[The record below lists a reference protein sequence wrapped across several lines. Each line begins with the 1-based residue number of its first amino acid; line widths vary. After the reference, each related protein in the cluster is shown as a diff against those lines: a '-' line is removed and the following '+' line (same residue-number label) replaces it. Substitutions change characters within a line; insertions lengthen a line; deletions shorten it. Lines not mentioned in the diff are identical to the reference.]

1 MRYPPVKL
9 NPQGLKNFI
18 QGRIWFTLG
27 EIESYDKVKD
37 SIEPGS
43 LVSIYSRDGHFL
55 GQGYFNPHSFYN
67 LKILTRREC
76 PIDTPFFR
84 ERFRMALSLREKTL
98 PGESSFR
105 LVHAEGDHL
114 PGLVIDIFDKVGVI
128 QIHTLGMEKLKLH
141 ILEALLQLIPLDS
154 IVFKNDLEKRKE
166 EGLPLYVDIY
176 LREPQDPYP
185 VLMDGIKFL
194 LPLTKGQ
201 KTGFFLDQREN
212 RRFLQSIAKGSV
224 VMDGFAYLGGFS
236 FYALKGGARRAYL
249 LERSGYA
256 LEIALEIAKLNG
268 FKDKIVPVEG
278 DVFQLLKNPVAYSD
292 LLILDPPAF
301 IKSRKDFSQGYKKYK
316 SLMDLALNF
325 FREREGLLFFFS
337 CSHFFKLQDLQE
349 LLKELLPKKGFSS
362 GIIKFFHQ
370 GLDHPVNP
378 LVEETEYLKGVAL
391 KLSRGS

>member
-9 NPQGLKNFI
+9 NPQGLKNFL
-18 QGRIWFTLG
+18 QGRIWFTLR
-27 EIESYDKVKD
+27 EIESYEKLRD
-37 SIEPGS
+37 SLEPGG
-43 LVSIYSRDGHFL
+43 LVSVYSRDGHFL

-67 LKILTRREC
+67 LKILTRREI
-76 PIDTPFFR
+76 PIDTAFFR
-84 ERFRMALSLREKTL
+84 EKFRLALDLRAKIF

-128 QIHTLGMEKLKLH
+128 QIHTLGMERLKLS
-141 ILEALLQLIPLDS
+141 ISEALLQLIPLES
-154 IVFKNDLEKRKE
+154 IVFKNDFEKRRE
-166 EGLPLYVDIY
+166 EGLPLYVDFS

-185 VLMDGIKFL
+185 VVMDGIKFL
-194 LPLTKGQ
+194 LPLIRGQ

-212 RRFLQSIAKGSV
+212 RRFLQSLAKGSV
-224 VMDGFAYLGGFS
+224 VMDGFAYIGGFS

-256 LEIALEIAKLNG
+256 LEIALEIAKING
-268 FKDKIVPVEG
+268 FKNKIVPVEG
-278 DVFQLLKNPVAYSD
+278 DVFQLLKNPVASSD

-316 SLMDLALNF
+316 SLIDLALNF
-325 FREREGLLFFFS
+325 FKEREGFLFFFS
-337 CSHFFKLQDLQE
+337 CSHFFKLKDLQDL
-349 LLKELLPKKGFSS
+349 LRELLPKRRFSS

-370 GLDHPVNP
+370 GPDHPVNP

-391 KLSRGS
+391 KLN